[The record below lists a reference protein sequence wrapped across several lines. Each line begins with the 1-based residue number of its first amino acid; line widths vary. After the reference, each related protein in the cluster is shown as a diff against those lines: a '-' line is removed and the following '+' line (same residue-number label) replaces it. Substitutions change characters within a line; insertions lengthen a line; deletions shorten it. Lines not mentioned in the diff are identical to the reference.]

1 MLHQE
6 VFKLVLRHFFLA
18 RLRKSIF
25 YFMVQPED
33 VGAAIRRQIPDAH
46 VTVEDLSG
54 GGDHLQV
61 NVISKAFIGLS
72 LIRQHQ
78 MVYGALKNEL
88 ASEAIHALALNTST
102 PN

>member
-1 MLHQE
+1 MEVFDFLNQDLAWSSQSFLMVDSQE
-6 VFKLVLRHFFLA
+6 VC
-18 RLRKSIF
+18 
-25 YFMVQPED
+25 
-33 VGAAIRRQIPDAH
+33 AAIQRSIPDAE

-61 NVISKAFIGLS
+61 NVVSAAFAGLS

-78 MVYGALKNEL
+78 MIYAALKDEL
-88 ASEAIHALALNTST
+88 ATEAIHALALSTST

>member
-1 MLHQE
+1 
-6 VFKLVLRHFFLA
+6 
-18 RLRKSIF
+18 
-25 YFMVQPED
+25 MVDLEELS
-33 VGAAIRRQIPDAH
+33 AAIQRAIPNSH

-61 NVISKAFIGLS
+61 DVVSSAFAGLP

-78 MVYGALKNEL
+78 MVYGALKKEL
-88 ASEAIHALALNTST
+88 ANESIHALALNTST